1 MSLLALPAM
10 RLVERNYV
18 AYKRNWIFFV
28 TGFAE
33 PFFYLLSIRVGVQEL
48 VGDVGGL
55 EYAEFVGP
63 GLLASSAMNAA
74 LFDSTFQVFFRL
86 KYGRIYEG
94 MLNTPLG
101 PLDVAGGEM
110 TWTGVRGAIY
120 STAFLLIMVAMGLV
134 SSWWA
139 LLVVPAATLIGL
151 AFSGFAM
158 ACSTFLRSW
167 QDFDFIQLVVLPLFL
182 LSTTF
187 VPLAIYPRGLE
198 IVVQLTPLYHA
209 VALIRDLCVGWV
221 SWGDLWHVA
230 YLVTMGA
237 VGLRITSRRFGG
249 LLLG

>member
-1 MSLLALPAM
+1 MSLLAAPAL

-33 PFFYLLSIRVGVQEL
+33 PVFYLLSIRVGVQEL
-48 VGDVGGL
+48 VGSVGGL

-74 LFDSTFQVFFRL
+74 IFDSTFQVFFRL

-101 PLDVAGGEM
+101 PLDVAAGEM
-110 TWTGVRGAIY
+110 TWTALRGAVY
-120 STAFLLIMVAMGLV
+120 STAFLLIMLAMGLV

-139 LLVVPAATLIGL
+139 VLVVPAATLTGL

-158 ACSTFLRSW
+158 ACSSFLRSW
-167 QDFDFIQLVVLPLFL
+167 QDFDLIQLVVLPLFL

-187 VPLAIYPRGLE
+187 FPLDTYPRLLE
-198 IVVQLTPLYHA
+198 LVVQATPLYHA
-209 VALIRDLCVGWV
+209 VALVRDLCVGWV
-221 SWGDLWHVA
+221 TWGSLWHVA
-230 YLVTMGA
+230 YLVVLGA
-237 VGLRITSRRFGG
+237 VGLRVTSRRFGG